1 METKNSRLFPYLV
14 GLSALL
20 VAGSAAFYSVFG
32 LSKLFSGAALAVVI
46 MAGSLEFAKLVTA
59 SFLYRY
65 WDEINRWMKTYLI
78 VGVVTLVII
87 TSAGIFGFLSNA
99 YQGATVV
106 FEKEST
112 KLLYKQD
119 RLDQMVEDKQFLKEE
134 LEAAVAELP
143 DNYRT
148 AKRKLREE
156 YQPKINEINTD
167 MMELKGEIG
176 DLKTALVETGVDVG
190 PAIYLARVFDTDVD
204 SVVKYF
210 IFMLIAVF
218 DPLAVVLVISY
229 NLTLQVRMRDENDSP
244 VAQTTPEKKKKKK
257 PKRLGLYKEGKT
269 MLEKVVKE
277 TFSPDA
283 EKKSNKVIKDFV
295 KKAPDEDERFKKGSE
310 LIEEEPGGGVHEPNQ
325 EEFGKGAVVYQDV
338 VDKKNKEKE
347 NGN

>member
-1 METKNSRLFPYLV
+1 VETKNSRLFPYLV
-14 GLSALL
+14 GLSAFL

-32 LSKLFSGAALAVVI
+32 LSKLFSGAAFAVVI

-65 WDEINRWMKTYLI
+65 WDEINKIMKTYLI
-78 VGVVTLVII
+78 IGVVTLVII

-156 YQPKINEINTD
+156 YQPKINKINTD
-167 MMELKGEIG
+167 MMDIKAEIG

-229 NLTLQVRMRDENDSP
+229 NLTLQVRMRDEKDSP
-244 VAQTTPEKKKKKK
+244 VAQTTPEKKKKNK
-257 PKRLGLYKEGKT
+257 PKRLGLYKEGKS

-277 TFSPDA
+277 TFSPDEKE
-283 EKKSNKVIKDFV
+283 EKKSDKVIEEV
-295 KKAPDEDERFKKGSE
+295 
-310 LIEEEPGGGVHEPNQ
+310 IEEEPGGGVFIPETQKNIDTDISL
-325 EEFGKGAVVYQDV
+325 KGAVLNPKQERQVRKNQ
-338 VDKKNKEKE
+338 KK
-347 NGN
+347 